1 MAPCRE
7 AGASDVSGTDPHKVQ
22 SSTPSWG
29 PGAGSMD
36 GGCKPIPEMSEEK
49 TRLGRGGGV
58 GLAPSPASLQQV
70 HITQKVGGGGACS
83 LWGAPGGHPG
93 RAHAGRPWRGPR
105 GPEARL
111 SPLTSPLLCILG
123 SGGNG
128 ASAPVNISI
137 TVEQSWPPWDMCCH
151 HSGQAGVWRARPG
164 EAEVPGALSFP
175 EGSGMQKPIDSSG
188 RGAARRSAGT
198 GLGAASCL
206 SASTSHGAAA

>member
-1 MAPCRE
+1 MQTHAGDVRREDQAWTRGRSGIGSQPCQ
-7 AGASDVSGTDPHKVQ
+7 P
-22 SSTPSWG
+22 
-29 PGAGSMD
+29 
-36 GGCKPIPEMSEEK
+36 
-49 TRLGRGGGV
+49 
-58 GLAPSPASLQQV
+58 PASSHHPEGWRWWSLQSL
-70 HITQKVGGGGACS
+70 GA
-83 LWGAPGGHPG
+83 LGGHPG